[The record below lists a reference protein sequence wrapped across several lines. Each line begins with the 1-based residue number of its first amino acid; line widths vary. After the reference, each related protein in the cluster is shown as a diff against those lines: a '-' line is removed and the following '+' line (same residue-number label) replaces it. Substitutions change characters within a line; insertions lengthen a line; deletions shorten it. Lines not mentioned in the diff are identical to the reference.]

1 MSSGFNTR
9 KPCHRSMI
17 ASEIHESES
26 VAFNILTS
34 TQHSNDTVFMVSI
47 IGKHHPSPRSL
58 RLPLF
63 ETLIPAGFPSPA
75 ADYAQNA
82 IDLHERLIHNTQA
95 TFFVRTTGDSM
106 RDVGILDGC
115 VLVVDASR
123 TPVSGNIVVASIDG
137 KYVVKRLKKV
147 RGQFELHSENAM
159 VPYPVLRPSSDL
171 QIFGV
176 VTSHIVEHLKKPTRK
191 AK

>member
-1 MSSGFNTR
+1 M
-9 KPCHRSMI
+9 
-17 ASEIHESES
+17 
-26 VAFNILTS
+26 
-34 TQHSNDTVFMVSI
+34 DSI
-47 IGKHHPSPRSL
+47 IGKPNPSPRPL

-75 ADYAQNA
+75 ADYVQNA

-147 RGQFELHSENAM
+147 RGQFELHSENAL
-159 VPYPVLRPSSDL
+159 VAYPVLRPSSDL

-191 AK
+191 AKQ

>member
-1 MSSGFNTR
+1 M
-9 KPCHRSMI
+9 
-17 ASEIHESES
+17 
-26 VAFNILTS
+26 LTS
-34 TQHSNDTVFMVSI
+34 AQQRSDTARMSSI
-47 IGKHHPSPRSL
+47 IGKPLPSPRPL

-63 ETLIPAGFPSPA
+63 QVLIPAGFPSPA
-75 ADYAQNA
+75 ADYVQNA

-95 TFFVRTTGDSM
+95 TFFVRATGDSM
-106 RDVGILDGC
+106 RDAGIVDGS

-123 TPVSGNIVVASIDG
+123 PPESGHIVVASIDD

-147 RGQFELHSENAM
+147 RGQFELHSENAL

-191 AK
+191 AKQ